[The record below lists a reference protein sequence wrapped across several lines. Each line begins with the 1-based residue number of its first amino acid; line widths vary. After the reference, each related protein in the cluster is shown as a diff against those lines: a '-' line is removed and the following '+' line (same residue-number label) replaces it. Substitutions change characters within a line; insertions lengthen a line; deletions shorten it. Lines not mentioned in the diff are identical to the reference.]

1 MHAKLFAELKTLKI
15 LIEVPSLREQ
25 LPRTNQQ
32 GADFNKIAKQ
42 LGEIYKNTVS
52 NIFNKSGLP
61 DVTAADNLVFGRK
74 AAKGAK
80 KGGSVSVSP
89 PKRSR
94 NQTV

>member
-1 MHAKLFAELKTLKI
+1 MHEKLFSELKTLKI

-25 LPRTNQQ
+25 LPRSNQK

-89 PKRSR
+89 PKRTR